1 MSKDYIIAPN
11 HIRYELEEAE
21 RAVVA
26 VNGILEDVIDPT
38 FKGCTC
44 RGLLDAWSEETN
56 GDRGAAA
63 LKWMEQNFDATKGG
77 ATHTGRLPL
86 SVLEQQHRLPGLSGH
101 VVNVL
106 YGILSDGLAVQVD
119 GEVKRAV
126 THAHFPHCLNE
137 SLFHGGDRGD
147 YFGLSG
153 VVAQDSQEL
162 TVGRNNRAGSKP
174 WRVCDHAG
182 GRNQACRPGCG
193 GINCP
198 LLNCNRCLSVSKK
211 SIPQAVEPVF

>member
-63 LKWMEQNFDATKGG
+63 LKWMEQNFDAIY
-77 ATHTGRLPL
+77 AACYASNALL
-86 SVLEQQHRLPGLSGH
+86 L
-101 VVNVL
+101 
-106 YGILSDGLAVQVD
+106 
-119 GEVKRAV
+119 RAV
-126 THAHFPHCLNE
+126 DILQGLPVPHE
-137 SLFHGGDRGD
+137 KEVPQHG
-147 YFGLSG
+147 
-153 VVAQDSQEL
+153 
-162 TVGRNNRAGSKP
+162 
-174 WRVCDHAG
+174 
-182 GRNQACRPGCG
+182 
-193 GINCP
+193 
-198 LLNCNRCLSVSKK
+198 
-211 SIPQAVEPVF
+211 

>member
-1 MSKDYIIAPN
+1 MSARPLTGFPYGWGLPEWWSLDS
-11 HIRYELEEAE
+11 L
-21 RAVVA
+21 
-26 VNGILEDVIDPT
+26 G
-38 FKGCTC
+38 GC
-44 RGLLDAWSEETN
+44 SIFS
-56 GDRGAAA
+56 DRS
-63 LKWMEQNFDATKGG
+63 TKEG

-162 TVGRNNRAGSKP
+162 TVGRNNGST
-174 WRVCDHAG
+174 R
-182 GRNQACRPGCG
+182 
-193 GINCP
+193 
-198 LLNCNRCLSVSKK
+198 
-211 SIPQAVEPVF
+211 